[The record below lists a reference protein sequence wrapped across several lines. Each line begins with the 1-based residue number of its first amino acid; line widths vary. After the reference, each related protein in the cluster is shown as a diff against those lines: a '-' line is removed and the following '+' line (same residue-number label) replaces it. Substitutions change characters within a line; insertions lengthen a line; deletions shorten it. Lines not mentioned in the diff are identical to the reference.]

1 MILEYTKQEKLLKKY
16 NLKTAPSFFVKNKKD
31 ALLAVSKI
39 GYPVVFKIFSKD
51 CLHRTEVKG
60 VITNIDSLKKAKDS
74 FDKLKSIKGIDGII
88 IQKQIDG
95 VEFVVGVKKDNVF
108 GPVVMFGTGGI
119 FVELFNDVSFR
130 LAPFNKGVALSMI
143 DSIKGKKILDGF
155 RGLPKIKKEDVA
167 DLLVKT
173 SLLASREQ
181 FSEIDFNPVIINEK
195 GAFICD
201 IKIIQ

>member
-143 DSIKGKKILDGF
+143 DSIKGKEILDGF